1 MPHFFHTMELQ
12 ASSLRIR
19 KSWVI
24 FLSLLYLALPN
35 IIMMM
40 AWVRPIP
47 ACLIIIGIIASL
59 LYYAVTQLKS
69 EAGRSIPLTQ
79 KNAWLL
85 LLTVLLISMPFIHD
99 GLVGLFPTGYDY
111 HVSRQAY
118 YSNIVDAPWPVVY
131 PDGSTTTYYIGMFLP
146 PALICRLLNISPGHG
161 SIIAQYVILMW
172 IVLGLTLSLLLIFT
186 QRRKISILFV
196 FLFVFLGDPILMIWG
211 TQAGNAAIQW
221 VADSL
226 TSISGLDCGIIN
238 WHTSRFALFSL
249 AQSAGCYTSN
259 IPLLL
264 AISLLL
270 NVRRE
275 KNFIIP
281 LTISMILLLSPF
293 GVLGCIP
300 FALMTYDFSYILKKE
315 GAVRSVVYMFLPLI
329 MAAVAYTYYSRTD
342 VFFSKSDG
350 STTIISTVYAIHGVK
365 GVLFVFMGVILPA
378 LLMFFPLR
386 KTIKFSRIAIVAMV
400 CMIVVSQI
408 WMGGVICR
416 LNELWLKTSP
426 MYTFIL
432 LIYLAYS
439 WERLGVDKYIPIAV
453 SSVMCACFV
462 CSCFLNYTGQ
472 SYVEDDCNGHLYH
485 VHRDAIKVKSDLLEG
500 LLYTVSGESE
510 KHFPGCIL
518 PKAHGCD
525 YTRPLLR
532 PVKEFMLKETN

>member
-1 MPHFFHTMELQ
+1 
-12 ASSLRIR
+12 SSLRIR

-40 AWVRPIP
+40 AWVKPIS

-69 EAGRSIPLTQ
+69 EAGRFIPLTQ

-85 LLTVLLISMPFIHD
+85 LLTVLLVSMPFIHD
-99 GLVGLFPTGYDY
+99 GLVGLFTTGYDY

-118 YSNIVDAPWPVVY
+118 YSNLVDAPWPVIY
-131 PDGSTTTYYIGMFLP
+131 PDGSTVTYYIGMFLP
-146 PALICRLLNISPGHG
+146 PALICRLLSISPGYG
-161 SIIAQYVILMW
+161 CIAAQYVMLAW

-186 QRRKISILFV
+186 QRRRISILFV
-196 FLFVFLGDPILMIWG
+196 FFFVFLGDPILMMWG

-226 TSISGLDCGIIN
+226 TSFTGLDCGIMN

-264 AISLLL
+264 TISILL

-275 KNFIIP
+275 RNFVIP
-281 LTISMILLLSPF
+281 LTISMIFLLSPF
-293 GVLGCIP
+293 GVLGCLP
-300 FALMTYDFSYILKKE
+300 FALMTYDFSGILKKG
-315 GAVRSVVYMFLPLI
+315 GALRSTVYMLLPLA
-329 MAAVAYTYYSRTD
+329 MAVVAYTYYSRTD
-342 VFFSKSDG
+342 VFFSTSDG
-350 STTIISTVYAIHGVK
+350 RTTIVSTVYAIHGFK
-365 GVLFVFMGVILPA
+365 GVLFVFMGVIIPA

-386 KTIKFSRIAIVAMV
+386 RTIRFSRIAIIAMV
-400 CMIVVSQI
+400 CIIVVSQI

-426 MYTFIL
+426 MYTFVL
-432 LIYLAYS
+432 LIYLAYT
-439 WERLGVDKYIPIAV
+439 WKRLGADKYIPITV
-453 SSVMCACFV
+453 SAVMCVCFAF
-462 CSCFLNYTGQ
+462 SCFLVYTGQ

-485 VHRDAIKVKSDLLEG
+485 VHRDSINVKKDLVEG
-500 LLYTVSGESE
+500 LLYTESGESE
-510 KHFPGCIL
+510 KNFPGCIL
-518 PKAHGCD
+518 PRAHGCD

-532 PVKEFMLKETN
+532 PVKEFILKETK